1 MGILEKI
8 SKTIGLDDK
17 KEGKAS
23 LDEYMKEIEME
34 NADALN
40 PAADFYVKPIKLRSD
55 EHADLVINELKTRN
69 IVMIDIS
76 DIAKQEKKVKRLIGK
91 IKDFVVKNNGDI
103 AMISPQ
109 KILATPSRVKIIKT
123 RKS

>member
-17 KEGKAS
+17 KEDKGN

-40 PAADFYVKPIKLRSD
+40 PAADFYVKPIRLRSE
-55 EHADLVINELKTRN
+55 EHADLIITELKNRN
-69 IVMIDIS
+69 IVMIDIN

-91 IKDFVVKNNGDI
+91 VKDYILKNNGDI

-123 RKS
+123 RKA

>member
-8 SKTIGLDDK
+8 SKTIGLDEK
-17 KEGKAS
+17 KEDKAS

-40 PAADFYVKPIKLRSD
+40 PAADFYVKPIKLRND
-55 EHADLVINELKTRN
+55 EHADLVISELKTRN

-76 DIAKQEKKVKRLIGK
+76 DIAKQEKRVKRLIGK
-91 IKDFVVKNNGDI
+91 IKDYVVKNNGDI